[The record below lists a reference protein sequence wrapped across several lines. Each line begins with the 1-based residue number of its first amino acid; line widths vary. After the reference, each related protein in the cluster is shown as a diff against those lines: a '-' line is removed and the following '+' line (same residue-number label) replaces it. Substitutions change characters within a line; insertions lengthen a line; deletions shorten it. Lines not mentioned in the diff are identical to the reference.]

1 MIDEIICLSAEVDAQ
16 PSLLNATLLF
26 TRRCYPW
33 DFAFK
38 KSASL
43 GANWTLQATL
53 NWIIYHG
60 AKRNLPWIWSENGS
74 LKAAINQGFFF
85 LSDISIASPLYFPK
99 PNQFKLGIQS
109 HICCKKFMNAW
120 TNVEKFHCTHPK
132 NNQHSLTKEFLQ
144 PFEMPAQPFVFTPTS
159 RVTICSVHIHI
170 QQPFYLIFERANL
183 ASKWLIAKKNTEFNL
198 EVGCPYVSF
207 TNLGSTERQ
216 LARS

>member
-1 MIDEIICLSAEVDAQ
+1 MRLSESIRHRSQSDSNPWLTKLFAYRRRLTHSQVF
-16 PSLLNATLLF
+16 SMRHFLF

-99 PNQFKLGIQS
+99 PNQFKLGVQS
-109 HICCKKFMNAW
+109 HICSKKFMNAW

-132 NNQHSLTKEFLQ
+132 IISI
-144 PFEMPAQPFVFTPTS
+144 V
-159 RVTICSVHIHI
+159 
-170 QQPFYLIFERANL
+170 
-183 ASKWLIAKKNTEFNL
+183 
-198 EVGCPYVSF
+198 
-207 TNLGSTERQ
+207 
-216 LARS
+216 